1 MFVGGDLVSWKSK
14 KQSVVS
20 RSTAEAEYRSIVL
33 GVAEMLWLRTLLIE
47 LRMNQESQMRLW
59 CDNKSAISIAN
70 NPVQHD
76 MTKHIEI
83 NRFVIK
89 EKLDSG
95 ILKLSHVSTK
105 DQIADCLTKGTWA
118 NKFFYIV

>member
-1 MFVGGDLVSWKSK
+1 MVSWKSK
-14 KQSVVS
+14 KQSAVAM
-20 RSTAEAEYRSIVL
+20 STIEAEYKAIVV
-33 GVAEMLWLRTLLIE
+33 GVAEMLWLRTLLVE
-47 LRMNQESQMRLW
+47 LEVNQGMW
-59 CDNKSAISIAN
+59 CDNKSAISIAD

-83 NRFVIK
+83 NRFFIK